1 MSVQLRQIHRDGKE
15 VSDSLGWG
23 GVGGTGGSHRVWE
36 WCEWRFLCRV
46 GMDQKP
52 LKLDVEQPWIYQ
64 KMQS

>member
-1 MSVQLRQIHRDGKE
+1 MSVQFRQIHRNRKE

-23 GVGGTGGSHRVWE
+23 GVGHGWESPCVGMVRVAFS
-36 WCEWRFLCRV
+36 CSG